1 MHLSKI
7 RHTIPAKFVALACG
21 LMLALPA
28 AHGQGKAI
36 KPGFN
41 LFSKEQDI
49 ALGKEAAV
57 EIEKEV
63 QVVDDRELTAYIDR
77 MGRELAKHSQDP
89 DYEFTFKVVADP
101 AINAFALPGG
111 PIYINTG
118 LIANADNEA
127 QLAGV
132 VGHEIGHVV
141 LRHSTN
147 QASKSAMFQL
157 PAMLASGA
165 LNKQGGMLAALGSV
179 GLGLGLNSALMRY
192 SRKAE
197 TQSDTVGARMMAK
210 AGYNPIEAANFFKK
224 LEEAGGARG
233 PEFLSSHPN
242 PGNRS
247 ENIREEIASFPN
259 RNYTTNSREFERMKE
274 RAKRIQPKAAATPPA
289 ETGNDTAAGG
299 NDATEGAVTQVAS
312 GAKAYTGRGFVF
324 EFASDWTAHQGN
336 DGSTV
341 TIVPSNG
348 VVKGTDGKTSIAR
361 GILSGIFSNDESQQ
375 KATSAL
381 IADLTQSNPGLEPI
395 RGYRKSMRI
404 GGRQGETVFMEG
416 PSPLSGQRE
425 YVWMVT
431 SKDQDDLFYM
441 LMIAPENE
449 YEDRSG
455 YFEQVVRSIR
465 FQ

>member
-1 MHLSKI
+1 
-7 RHTIPAKFVALACG
+7 
-21 LMLALPA
+21 MLALTLPA

-41 LFSKEQDI
+41 LFSKDQDI

-63 QVVDDRELTAYIDR
+63 QVVNDRELTAYIDR
-77 MGRELAKHSQDP
+77 MGRKLAANSQDP
-89 DYEFTFKVVADP
+89 EYEFTFKVVADP

-157 PAMLASGA
+157 PAMLAGGA
-165 LNKQGGMLAALGSV
+165 LNKQGGMLASLGSI

-197 TQSDTVGARMMAK
+197 TQSDIVGSRMMA
-210 AGYNPIEAANFFKK
+210 ASGYNPIEAANFFKK

-247 ENIREEIASFPN
+247 ETIREEIASFPN
-259 RNYTTNSREFERMKE
+259 RNYTTNSREFERMKA
-274 RAKRIQPKAAATPPA
+274 RAKAIQPKADAAPVETPS
-289 ETGNDTAAGG
+289 GQQ
-299 NDATEGAVTQVAS
+299 ATDGKVTQTAS
-312 GAKAYTGRGFVF
+312 GAKAYQGRGFVF
-324 EFASDWTAHQGN
+324 EFGNDWTAHPGG

-341 TIVPSNG
+341 TVVPSNG
-348 VVKGTDGKTSIAR
+348 VVKGSDGKTSIAR
-361 GILSGIFSNDESQQ
+361 GILSGIFANDEGQEE
-375 KATSAL
+375 ATTAL
-381 IADLTQSNPGLEPI
+381 ISDLRQGNPGLELI
-395 RGYRKSMRI
+395 RGYRKGMRI
-404 GGRQGETVFMEG
+404 GDRKGESVFMEG
-416 PSPLSGQRE
+416 PSPLNGQRE
-425 YVWMVT
+425 YVWLVT
-431 SKDQDDLFYM
+431 STNQDDLFYM

-449 YEDRSG
+449 YEQRSS

>member
-1 MHLSKI
+1 VHFSI
-7 RHTIPAKFVALACG
+7 SRHFIGAKFIVLVSVLALT
-21 LMLALPA
+21 LPA

-41 LFSKEQDI
+41 LFSKDQDI

-63 QVVDDRELTAYIDR
+63 QVVNDRELTAYIDR
-77 MGRELAKHSQDP
+77 MGRKLAANSQDP
-89 DYEFTFKVVADP
+89 EYDFTFKVVADP

-157 PAMLASGA
+157 PAMLAGGA
-165 LNKQGGMLAALGSV
+165 LNKQGGMLASLGSI

-197 TQSDTVGARMMAK
+197 TQSDIVGARMMA
-210 AGYNPIEAANFFKK
+210 ASGYNPIEAANFFKK

-247 ENIREEIASFPN
+247 ETIREEIAAFPN
-259 RNYTTNSREFERMKE
+259 RNYTTNSREFERMKA
-274 RAKRIQPKAAATPPA
+274 RANAIEVVLHHRAEIGIDHRRLYTQGLGEAQPVANNDSPA
-289 ETGNDTAAGG
+289 GRAQNRRVELILVPLTA
-299 NDATEGAVTQVAS
+299 
-312 GAKAYTGRGFVF
+312 
-324 EFASDWTAHQGN
+324 
-336 DGSTV
+336 
-341 TIVPSNG
+341 
-348 VVKGTDGKTSIAR
+348 
-361 GILSGIFSNDESQQ
+361 
-375 KATSAL
+375 
-381 IADLTQSNPGLEPI
+381 
-395 RGYRKSMRI
+395 
-404 GGRQGETVFMEG
+404 
-416 PSPLSGQRE
+416 
-425 YVWMVT
+425 
-431 SKDQDDLFYM
+431 
-441 LMIAPENE
+441 
-449 YEDRSG
+449 
-455 YFEQVVRSIR
+455 
-465 FQ
+465 